1 MVEEEKELGGDS
13 LLPTAITVDPDAIE
27 VPEIHNL
34 GIKPPDTEVIKE
46 DIAIATM
53 QLQGLMAAWALPGL
67 SVGRMLKLIDGTMK
81 AVKMRRDVL
90 GLPYGYI
97 NEGPKRVSFEP
108 LD

>member
-1 MVEEEKELGGDS
+1 MDYEDET
-13 LLPTAITVDPDAIE
+13 LPTILSAPSIDTTTL
-27 VPEIHNL
+27 EIPQIQNV
-34 GIKPPDTEVIKE
+34 GIKPAPTEVEKE

-53 QLQGLMAAWALPGL
+53 QLQGVMAGWAAPGL
-67 SVGRMLKLIDGTMK
+67 TVGRMLRLIDGTMK

-97 NEGPKRVSFEP
+97 NQSPKSISFEP